1 MHALPHPPTVF
12 GGLAMTCGCS
22 SSCTAED
29 LDVDVTRVVPVCLA
43 EGKIYNVDDALN
55 AAMLRQQDAANR
67 VRLLRCLR
75 ARRHEENW
83 DLLWRQLGNAGR
95 ILLRLP
101 GDRQPSGRDDR
112 H

>member
-1 MHALPHPPTVF
+1 M
-12 GGLAMTCGCS
+12 AMTCWCS
-22 SSCTAED
+22 SSCAAENF
-29 LDVDVTRVVPVCLA
+29 DVNITRVVPVCLA

-55 AAMLRQQDAANR
+55 AAMLRQQGAANR

-75 ARRHEENW
+75 ARKHEENW

-95 ILLRLP
+95 ILLNLP
-101 GDRQPSGRDDR
+101 GDRQPTRRDDP